1 MRFSPHAAAKA
12 AVCDYSAPA
21 TTVHLPLEAIAS
33 AGGVFKRSIR
43 RVLREAA
50 RPPATCVFVSAA
62 RVFCREGSG
71 VENALWINA
80 NRADNPQLQ

>member
-12 AVCDYSAPA
+12 AACDYSAPA

-43 RVLREAA
+43 RVLRE
-50 RPPATCVFVSAA
+50 ATCVFVSAA